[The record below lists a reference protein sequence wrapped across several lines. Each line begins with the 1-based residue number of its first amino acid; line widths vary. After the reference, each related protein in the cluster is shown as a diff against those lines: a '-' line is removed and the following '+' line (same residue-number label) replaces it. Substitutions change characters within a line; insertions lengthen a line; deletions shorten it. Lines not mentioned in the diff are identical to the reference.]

1 VRERRGGIPRAEKA
15 VKGPPPST
23 ISLSLSY
30 FSFLCPSL
38 YSYKRGKRTHLHY
51 IHTYTATHIA
61 KMKFSNALVWAT
73 IVVGMGAE
81 AKLFGK
87 DKREL

>member
-1 VRERRGGIPRAEKA
+1 
-15 VKGPPPST
+15 
-23 ISLSLSY
+23 
-30 FSFLCPSL
+30 
-38 YSYKRGKRTHLHY
+38 
-51 IHTYTATHIA
+51 
-61 KMKFSNALVWAT
+61 MKFSNALVWAT